1 MPIYKRCGRCGNRIP
16 SGSTCPCAERYK
28 KDRNKDYDRNR
39 RDKRRDGF
47 YHSREWKAAKA
58 ESERRH
64 MGIDVYMYYTEGEI
78 VPAEMVHHIE
88 PIEEIWDLR
97 LDIENMI
104 PLSNRIHSQ
113 MHKLMREGKEREVK
127 EMLKG
132 FLTKW
137 KRKENAEVEGALKL
151 F

>member
-1 MPIYKRCGRCGNRIP
+1 MGIYKRCGRCGKRIP
-16 SGSTCPCAERYK
+16 SGTTCPCIEEYK
-28 KDRNKDYDRNR
+28 KNKNRDYDRNR
-39 RDKRRDGF
+39 RNKGRNSF
-47 YHSREWKAAKA
+47 YHSREWKTTRD
-58 ESERRH
+58 ESIRKH
-64 MGIDVYMYYTEGEI
+64 IGIDIYLYYTEGKI

-137 KRKENAEVEGALKL
+137 KRKENAEVEGAPKL